1 MIDQSGLPD
10 LQSEINFSTSR
21 SSGKGGQHVN
31 TTETRVE
38 LKFNIPASELLSD
51 VQKSMLMSRLGHRL
65 SKEGTVRMYSQK
77 ERSQSANKADV
88 LLRFYMLI
96 AKALRPVKKRVRHKV
111 SNASRENRLAEKK
124 AVTQKKDLRKP
135 PEL

>member
-1 MIDQSGLPD
+1 MIDQFGLPD
-10 LQSEINFSTSR
+10 LLCEIDFSTSR

-38 LKFNIPASELLSD
+38 LKFNILASLLLNEE
-51 VQKSMLMSRLGHRL
+51 QKIILILKLGHRL
-65 SKEGTVRMYSQK
+65 SKEGSLRMYSQK

-88 LLRFYMLI
+88 IQRFYMLI
-96 AKALRPVKKRVRHKV
+96 AKALKPVKKRIRHRV
-111 SNASRENRLAEKK
+111 SKASKENRLAEKK